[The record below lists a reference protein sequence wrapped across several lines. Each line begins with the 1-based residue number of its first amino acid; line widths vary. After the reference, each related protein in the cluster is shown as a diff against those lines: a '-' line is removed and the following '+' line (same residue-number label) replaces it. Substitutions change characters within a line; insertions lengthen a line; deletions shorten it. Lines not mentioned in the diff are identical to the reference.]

1 MEGWIVLSGMA
12 LALSM
17 DAFSMSLAVAMKKTK
32 HINRVTTAFI
42 VGFFHMLMPF
52 LGLYGGRLIANSFE
66 KLALIT
72 GGCLLLVVGLQM
84 VWGGVKNSDDEG
96 GTVIIPRGIGVVFFS
111 LLVSLDSFSIGIT
124 LGILNT
130 SLIKV
135 LLLFGAFSACLTWIG
150 LTIGGRLQHTFGSFG
165 EIFGGMILLFF
176 GLKLIL

>member
-32 HINRVTTAFI
+32 YINKATTAFI
-42 VGFFHMLMPF
+42 VGFFHMMMPC
-52 LGLYGGRLIANSFE
+52 LGLYGGRWIATSFE

-72 GGCLLLVVGLQM
+72 GGCLLLIVGLQM
-84 VWGGVKNSDDEG
+84 MWSGAKHSEESD
-96 GTVIIPRGIGVVFFS
+96 VAIIPRGIGVLFFS

-135 LLLFGAFSACLTWIG
+135 LLLFGMFSAGLTWIG
-150 LTIGGRLQHTFGSFG
+150 LTVGGRLQHTFGQFG
-165 EIFGGMILLFF
+165 EIFGGMILLIF